1 MEVFTFVN
9 KWLGRK
15 DVQGLSFKAWSM
27 CRESQL
33 LTLPSSFTKKLGG
46 AFEHD
51 FAQGTGV

>member
-1 MEVFTFVN
+1 MN

-51 FAQGTGV
+51 FAQGKGV